1 MKKSKYKYV
10 YYQKPHGTY
19 KKGMWMA
26 YIKRRNNVRDTN
38 FIIRKHFN
46 TELEAAKA
54 VDIALIKNKEE
65 PVNIYKKQ

>member
-10 YYQKPHGTY
+10 YYIKPTGNCRKY
-19 KKGMWMA
+19 MWRSC
-26 YIKRRNNVRDTN
+26 IVRRNEFRDTN
-38 FIIRKHFN
+38 YIIRKLFK